1 MSVPAI
7 HLPIQLQ
14 EFSFVLITIILKA
27 VAREW
32 KQKIISNKQFPFI
45 YINLSFDGEKFI
57 AIEDSEFPHDMTL
70 RLGNYRG
77 AAFTTGGQGSND
89 WWPKSEILNM
99 ETMKWSEAPD
109 WPFGV

>member
-1 MSVPAI
+1 
-7 HLPIQLQ
+7 
-14 EFSFVLITIILKA
+14 
-27 VAREW
+27 
-32 KQKIISNKQFPFI
+32 
-45 YINLSFDGEKFI
+45 
-57 AIEDSEFPHDMTL
+57 MTL